1 MKYFTYRACSQFPIF
16 VVLILL
22 SSCGKVITSSSSDQ
36 SIYSS
41 AAGTANFLAA
51 KAVVAASCLN
61 CHSAWGSYSE
71 QDYVNNFLV
80 TQGNPSASLLYTSLR
95 GNDTGVAG
103 TMPIGAANL
112 TNEDMRKIRDWIT
125 QM

>member
-1 MKYFTYRACSQFPIF
+1 MKFFKYSVYATLSSLFLF
-16 VVLILL
+16 
-22 SSCGKVITSSSSDQ
+22 SSCGKVITSSSNDQ
-36 SIYSS
+36 SKYSEVT
-41 AAGTANFLAA
+41 GGANFLAA
-51 KAVVAASCLN
+51 KAVVDSNCLN
-61 CHSAWGSYSE
+61 CHSPWGSYSE

-80 TQGNPSASLLYTSLR
+80 VQGNPSASSLYTSIR

-112 TNEDMRKIRDWIT
+112 TSEDMKKIKDWIT